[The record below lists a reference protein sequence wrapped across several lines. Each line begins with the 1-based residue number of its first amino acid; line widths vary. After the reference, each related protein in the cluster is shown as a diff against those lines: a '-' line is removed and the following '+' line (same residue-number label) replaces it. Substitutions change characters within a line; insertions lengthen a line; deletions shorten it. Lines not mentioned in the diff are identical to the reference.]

1 MQTLTSL
8 SLKDFSKDT
17 KYFVDSNIF
26 IYFLLGHKTYS
37 PIVKSFFNAIEKGEI
52 KAYINP
58 TIVSE
63 VYFNYI
69 RIKTSE
75 KYKISLKDSNLYIK
89 TNPDVIREINLGF
102 INEIFSLPNL
112 YLLNIE
118 NLIKIQSAIFDYSLL
133 PNDAIH
139 VATCIEHEITN
150 IATNDKDFERVNILK
165 IWKI

>member
-37 PIVKSFFNAIEKGEI
+37 PIVKTFFNEIEKGEI

-63 VYFNYI
+63 VYFK
-69 RIKTSE
+69 RI
-75 KYKISLKDSNLYIK
+75 L
-89 TNPDVIREINLGF
+89 INLGF
-102 INEIFSLPNL
+102 VPTIG
-112 YLLNIE
+112 
-118 NLIKIQSAIFDYSLL
+118 
-133 PNDAIH
+133 
-139 VATCIEHEITN
+139 
-150 IATNDKDFERVNILK
+150 
-165 IWKI
+165 

>member
-1 MQTLTSL
+1 MA
-8 SLKDFSKDT
+8 SK
-17 KYFVDSNIF
+17 DSNI
-26 IYFLLGHKTYS
+26 
-37 PIVKSFFNAIEKGEI
+37 
-52 KAYINP
+52 
-58 TIVSE
+58 
-63 VYFNYI
+63 
-69 RIKTSE
+69 
-75 KYKISLKDSNLYIK
+75 YIK

-139 VATCIEHEITN
+139 VATCIEHGITN
-150 IATNDKDFERVNILK
+150 IATNDKDFERVNFLK